1 MDAFLRGTKRK
12 SSGSAQESETWDDND
27 DSTEVKLAML
37 ASLCPDISQEILLDA
52 LLVNNGSVDK
62 TVSFLTDNSYSGGEP
77 KKRGRAASG
86 IGSQT
91 SLRSFASPSSVVE
104 GAGSP
109 KKKKLLS
116 KKGTTLYLYDPD
128 DIAEH
133 TPCSVIHNFLPLDE
147 ANDLLQEMLHE
158 ADSFEKVT
166 FKLFDNVVQSP
177 HTSSFF
183 LTTEAEINMQKH
195 EYFYNGARLTVSTAS
210 YGSMSPVFLFFL
222 PYLIALTVL
231 ETAGYFIQLTGGR
244 IFEKSHL
251 SSSRSSPRY
260 KKQ

>member
-12 SSGSAQESETWDDND
+12 SSSSAQESESRDDDD

-37 ASLCPDISQEILLDA
+37 ASLCPDISQEVLLDA
-52 LLVNNGSVDK
+52 LLVNNGSVEK
-62 TVSFLTDNSYSGGEP
+62 TVSSLTHDTYSGGEP
-77 KKRGRAASG
+77 KKRSRAASG
-86 IGSQT
+86 VGSQT
-91 SLRSFASPSSVVE
+91 SLRSFASPSSVVD
-104 GAGSP
+104 GSGSP

-133 TPCSVIHNFLPLDE
+133 TPCTVIHNFLPPEE
-147 ANDLLQEMLHE
+147 ANDLLRDMLHE
-158 ADSFEKVT
+158 AESFEKVA

-195 EYFYNGARLTVSTAS
+195 EYFYNGARLTVSIAI
-210 YGSMSPVFLFFL
+210 YDLLSPDLSVLCSVFEF
-222 PYLIALTVL
+222 T
-231 ETAGYFIQLTGGR
+231 
-244 IFEKSHL
+244 HC
-251 SSSRSSPRY
+251 SRYS
-260 KKQ
+260 